1 MAKNIKICFITL
13 HKKIE
18 LIVFLKNM
26 KKEMKKNKMRFVDIF
41 SGIGG
46 FHQALDRLNCECV
59 CASEID
65 KACISVYKQNFPATR
80 IIGDIKKNLD
90 LLPPFDILCGGFPC
104 QPFSKAG
111 KQQGFK
117 DETRGNLFYVL
128 MDIIKNHTECNFVI
142 LENVKNLAD
151 NDQNW
156 SLIQKELKQ
165 LKFYVTDLPII
176 LSPHQIGVPQIRERV
191 YILGIK
197 KSIRDKSKL
206 PNGSIHLEDLEGVIQ
221 SHELCKDGDAR
232 KILESNVDNKYKISN
247 KELSALKMWV
257 EFKKGTHYEKIGVPI
272 WVEYFGYKMSE
283 ESFKKF
289 VDHKGQTII
298 KMPKWK
304 QRFVQQNREF
314 YKRHKKFIDAWIRKY
329 DVLNLPLLYQKLEWN
344 CGDEKDLKE
353 TIIQFRQSGIRIKRM
368 NYFPALVAINNT
380 PIIYDYEIKCFRR
393 ITPREAANLQSFNS
407 DFDFTNDPMVYKQLG
422 NAVNVEII
430 YRLAKKLFSFAK
442 RSY

>member
-1 MAKNIKICFITL
+1 MGR
-13 HKKIE
+13 KK
-18 LIVFLKNM
+18 LT
-26 KKEMKKNKMRFVDIF
+26 FVDIF

-46 FHQALDRLNCECV
+46 FHQALYRLNCECV

-65 KACISVYKQNFPATR
+65 KACIDVYKQNFPATK

-272 WVEYFGYKMSE
+272 WVEYFGYKMSD

-289 VDHKGQTII
+289 VDHKGQTIS

-304 QRFVQQNREF
+304 QRFVQQNRDF
-314 YKRHKKFIDAWIRKY
+314 YKRHKKFIDAWIKKY

-393 ITPREAANLQSFNS
+393 ITPREAANLQSFNL